1 MKFNI
6 LIIDD
11 EKNIREGLGAALE
24 MDGYTV
30 FLAADGKQG
39 LEILERGDIDLVIT
53 DLKMPEVS
61 GEEILAKVTG
71 ETPGIPVIVL
81 TGHGTIDSAVDAMRK
96 GAYDFLTK
104 PVNLDRL
111 SLLVK
116 RALERREIS
125 LQNSV
130 YRKEIEGK
138 TTFENMIG
146 KSHEIQKV
154 FDLVKKVAPSKA
166 SVLITGESGVGK
178 EMIANALHNLS
189 PRKDK
194 PFIKVHCAALS
205 DSLLESELFGH
216 EKGAFTG
223 AIAMKR
229 GRFELAHEGTI
240 FLDEIGEISQNVQVK
255 LLRVIQERK
264 FERVG
269 GEETLDVDVRIIA
282 ATNRNLEEEIKKG
295 NFREDLYYRL
305 NVVNINVPPL
315 RERKD
320 DIPIM
325 VNNFIRKFSKENN
338 KNITTVDTKAKNA
351 LYSYDWPGNIRE
363 LRNCIEGAVVI
374 AEGSTLRLEDLPP
387 AVRKSQENSSISI
400 PAGTDMDTAEKII
413 IRETLLFCQGN
424 KSKTAQ
430 VLGIGRKTLHRKL
443 LEMNLVSED
452 TGEEEE
458 EEEEGEN

>member
-374 AEGSTLRLEDLPP
+374 AEGNTLRLEDLPP

-413 IRETLLFCQGN
+413 IRETLLFCHGN

-443 LEMNLVSED
+443 MEMNLVSGD
-452 TGEEEE
+452 PEEEE
-458 EEEEGEN
+458 VET